1 MSIELRSYLGILN
14 YYHRFLKNLSTEL
27 APLYELLHD
36 NVKWTWEKA
45 QQKAFEKSKEL
56 LKSATLL
63 IHYNPELP
71 LLLQCDAS
79 PVGVACV
86 MSHIM
91 PDKSDRPIMY
101 ASRSLNK
108 AERNYSQ
115 LEREALSIVYGVKYF
130 HKYIAGREF
139 TIVTDYKPLLGLFN
153 PNKQISH
160 TSSMRIQK
168 WCLMLGGYNY
178 NIIHKSG
185 KENLNADALSRLPQP
200 TQKDHMLEPK
210 EIVLMLEQMNS
221 GPVSAKDVAKASR
234 YDPTISKAMEFTLSG
249 WPQFNTDP
257 NLTPYF
263 KRRNE
268 LSTEQG
274 CLIWGQ
280 RVVVPSKFRDI
291 VLEELHDCHP
301 GIVKMKA
308 LCRSYVWWPGVD
320 EDIQNTV
327 RKCDSCQVQ
336 NSRTFTSPMYPW
348 DWPSNP
354 WRRLH
359 VDYAGP
365 IEGKMVLIIIDAH
378 TKFIEAHIVN
388 SATSANTIAKLRQTF
403 ATHGLPGDIV
413 SDNGTPFK
421 SELMAE
427 FCEMNGIKQI
437 FVSPYR
443 PASNGL
449 AERAVQSVKNGLRK
463 AKNDQV
469 TLETRL
475 YRFLLHYNKVP
486 QSTTGLPPCELLM
499 KS

>member
-1 MSIELRSYLGILN
+1 M
-14 YYHRFLKNLSTEL
+14 KNLSTEL

-36 NVKWTWEKA
+36 NVKWTWGKA
-45 QQKAFEKSKEL
+45 QQKAFVKSKEL

-139 TIVTDYKPLLGLFN
+139 TIVTDHKPLLGLFN

-168 WCLMLGGYNY
+168 WCFMLGGYNY

-185 KENLNADALSRLPQP
+185 KENLIADALSRLPQP

-221 GPVSAKDVAKASR
+221 GPVSAKDIAKASR
-234 YDPTISKAMEFTLSG
+234 YDPTISKAIEFTLSG

-257 NLTPYF
+257 NLAPFF

-320 EDIQNTV
+320 GDIQNTV

-336 NSRTFTSPMYPW
+336 NSRTFTSNVP
-348 DWPSNP
+348 
-354 WRRLH
+354 L
-359 VDYAGP
+359 
-365 IEGKMVLIIIDAH
+365 
-378 TKFIEAHIVN
+378 
-388 SATSANTIAKLRQTF
+388 
-403 ATHGLPGDIV
+403 
-413 SDNGTPFK
+413 
-421 SELMAE
+421 
-427 FCEMNGIKQI
+427 
-437 FVSPYR
+437 
-443 PASNGL
+443 GL
-449 AERAVQSVKNGLRK
+449 A
-463 AKNDQV
+463 
-469 TLETRL
+469 
-475 YRFLLHYNKVP
+475 F
-486 QSTTGLPPCELLM
+486 
-499 KS
+499 

>member
-1 MSIELRSYLGILN
+1 
-14 YYHRFLKNLSTEL
+14 
-27 APLYELLHD
+27 
-36 NVKWTWEKA
+36 
-45 QQKAFEKSKEL
+45 
-56 LKSATLL
+56 
-63 IHYNPELP
+63 
-71 LLLQCDAS
+71 
-79 PVGVACV
+79 
-86 MSHIM
+86 
-91 PDKSDRPIMY
+91 
-101 ASRSLNK
+101 
-108 AERNYSQ
+108 
-115 LEREALSIVYGVKYF
+115 
-130 HKYIAGREF
+130 
-139 TIVTDYKPLLGLFN
+139 
-153 PNKQISH
+153 
-160 TSSMRIQK
+160 
-168 WCLMLGGYNY
+168 
-178 NIIHKSG
+178 
-185 KENLNADALSRLPQP
+185 
-200 TQKDHMLEPK
+200 
-210 EIVLMLEQMNS
+210 MLEQMNS
-221 GPVSAKDVAKASR
+221 GPVSAKDIAKASR

-257 NLTPYF
+257 NLAPYF

-301 GIVKMKA
+301 EIVKMKA

-359 VDYAGP
+359 VDCAGP

-378 TKFIEAHIVN
+378 TRFIEAHIVN

-403 ATHGLPGDIV
+403 ATHGLPRDIV

-463 AKNDQV
+463 AKNDQD

-499 KS
+499 KRKLRSRVDSIKPDVRDKVERQQLEMKTRNDAKARCKSFFAGDKVYVRNFIGGIKWLPAAIEEILGPLTYRVCLKDGRIWRRHENHIKLRYTEEPQDITSDSREIPKGNPYFCYK